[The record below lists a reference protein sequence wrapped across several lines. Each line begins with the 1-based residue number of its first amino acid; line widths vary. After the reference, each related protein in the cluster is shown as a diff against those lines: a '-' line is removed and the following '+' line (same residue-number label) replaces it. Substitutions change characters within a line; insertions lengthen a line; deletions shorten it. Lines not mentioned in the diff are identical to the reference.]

1 LLTVLVRQ
9 GDHGRRHH
17 KATDVQASGRNRS
30 GRSNPFRLKFPSI
43 FPKASNALDG
53 VKFLGLPACVGM
65 RLRALCLTV
74 AVDTSTALAAV
85 ELRLPAHPPIAHV
98 GPAIEDT
105 RHVVAAEH
113 GLSQC
118 SHTHKKKTA
127 HEERKRET
135 AVRRDRASVGEWRST
150 RVVVARFPVSPHPPT
165 PRRVLC
171 MGRDP
176 PANLKQYPLF
186 LCSGTDKT
194 KAAPPVRSVM
204 RSRQNQGSTPRSFC
218 VPVPLHWCCSPPRAC
233 TCQAAAQQRNNG
245 GQVGVVW
252 FTARMSTR
260 TPPTRVDPTCT
271 QDSVGGCQGPSQERP
286 GGRIR
291 PLS

>member
-1 LLTVLVRQ
+1 M
-9 GDHGRRHH
+9 
-17 KATDVQASGRNRS
+17 
-30 GRSNPFRLKFPSI
+30 F
-43 FPKASNALDG
+43 
-53 VKFLGLPACVGM
+53 
-65 RLRALCLTV
+65 
-74 AVDTSTALAAV
+74 
-85 ELRLPAHPPIAHV
+85 
-98 GPAIEDT
+98 
-105 RHVVAAEH
+105 
-113 GLSQC
+113 
-118 SHTHKKKTA
+118 THAQKKTA

-165 PRRVLC
+165 PRRMLC
-171 MGRDP
+171 MGRVP

-186 LCSGTDKT
+186 LCSGTDKI

-252 FTARMSTR
+252 FAARMSTR
-260 TPPTRVDPTCT
+260 TPPTRVGPTCT
-271 QDSVGGCQGPSQERP
+271 QDGVDARSGLVAGSGRSPSRRPGERP
-286 GGRIR
+286 GPWPQARVRRPALPGLR
-291 PLS
+291 PLQPEAGLYPGCRVAELKPKPKKTGHVVGLIPLHFA